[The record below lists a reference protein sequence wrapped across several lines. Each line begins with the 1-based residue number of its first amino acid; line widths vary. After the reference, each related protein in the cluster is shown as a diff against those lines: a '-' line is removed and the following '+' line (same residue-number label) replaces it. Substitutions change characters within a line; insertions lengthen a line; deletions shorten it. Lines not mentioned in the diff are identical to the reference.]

1 MLAFFAPL
9 LVFGLVVFVH
19 ELGHF
24 LAAKLTGVY
33 APRFS
38 IGFGPAL
45 LKKRVG
51 ETEYVLAAL
60 PLGGY
65 VRMASREDEAVAFL
79 EGGAEHPA
87 GTVPTTGGNAA
98 GRATDD
104 HTGDPH
110 RGRDWDPGAL
120 APFGPHPVPQHRW
133 FESKPLP
140 ARLFILLAGVT
151 MNIALAFVVYTGNFA
166 VRGRPY
172 VPPVIDSVVA
182 GRPAALAGLQAGD
195 SITAVDGRPVRTWAE
210 LVAQVSPTP
219 PRTLTLDVQRR
230 AGSSQV
236 RLTQVRLTPV
246 VAESPDPATGVP
258 RTVGQ
263 IGAYVRPNIVHEPV
277 GLATAIREGAATT
290 WQNATAVLGVLRG
303 LFGGKVAVS
312 NLGGP
317 IAIARTSV
325 AAARAGI
332 ESLLLLVAF
341 LSVNI
346 AVLNLLP
353 VPVLDGGQV
362 LINVLEALK
371 GSAFSLRVREQ
382 ILRVGLA
389 AVALL
394 FVTVMWNDLSRL
406 VGDWLR

>member
-1 MLAFFAPL
+1 MLTILAPA

-45 LKKRVG
+45 LKKRIG

-79 EGGAEHPA
+79 EGGGEHPA
-87 GTVPTTGGNAA
+87 GSVPTTGANAA
-98 GRATDD
+98 GRAVDD
-104 HTGDPH
+104 ESGDPQ
-110 RGRDWDPGAL
+110 RGRDWDPNAL
-120 APFGPHPVPQHRW
+120 APFGPRPVPPDRW

-151 MNIALAFVVYTGNFA
+151 MNALLAFAVYTGNTA
-166 VRGRPY
+166 VRGRAFL
-172 VPPVIDSVVA
+172 PPVVDSVVA
-182 GRPAALAGLQAGD
+182 GRPAALAGIQAGD
-195 SITAVDGRPVRTWAE
+195 SVVAVNGRPIRTWSE
-210 LVAQVSPTP
+210 MVERVSALP
-219 PRTLTLDVQRR
+219 PRALTLDLRRRGSPVRVQL
-230 AGSSQV
+230 S
-236 RLTQVRLTPV
+236 PV
-246 VAESPDPATGVP
+246 MADSPDPITNAP
-258 RTVGQ
+258 RRVGQ
-263 IGAYVRPNIVHEPV
+263 IGVYVRQRVAREPV
-277 GLATAIREGAATT
+277 SFATAVRDGAVTT
-290 WQNATAVLGVLRG
+290 WENATAVLGVLRG
-303 LFGGKVAVS
+303 LFGGQVAVS

-317 IAIARTSV
+317 IMIARTSV

-332 ESLLLLVAF
+332 ESLFLLIAF
-341 LSVNI
+341 LSINI

-362 LINVLEALK
+362 LINLLEAAK

-389 AVALL
+389 AIALL

>member
-1 MLAFFAPL
+1 MLHLLSILAPV

-19 ELGHF
+19 EFGHF
-24 LAAKLTGVY
+24 VAAKLAGVY

-45 LKKRVG
+45 LKRRVG

-87 GTVPTTGGNAA
+87 GTVPTTGANAA
-98 GRATDD
+98 GRVTDD

-110 RGRDWDPGAL
+110 RGRDWDPNAL
-120 APFGPHPVPQHRW
+120 VPFGPRPVPEHRW
-133 FESKPLP
+133 FESKSLG

-151 MNIALAFVVYTGNFA
+151 MNVILAYVINAGTVA
-166 VRGRPY
+166 VRGRAY
-172 VPPVIDSVVA
+172 IPPVVDSVAA
-182 GRPAALAGLQAGD
+182 GRPAALAGLGGGD
-195 SITAVDGRPVRTWAE
+195 SIVAVNGVPVREWSQVVE
-210 LVAQVSPTP
+210 RVAPVTNGAVTL
-219 PRTLTLDVQRR
+219 RVARGGATREVTLTPQREQDR
-230 AGSSQV
+230 D
-236 RLTQVRLTPV
+236 PV
-246 VAESPDPATGVP
+246 TGQA
-258 RTVGQ
+258 RTVGR
-263 IGAYVRPNIVHEPV
+263 IGVYVRAAEAREPLGV
-277 GLATAIREGAATT
+277 GAALAEGARQT
-290 WQNATAVLGVLRG
+290 WWTATAVVRVVQG
-303 LFGGKVAVS
+303 LFGGDVAVS

-325 AAARAGI
+325 QAARLGV
-332 ESLLLLVAF
+332 EPLLRLIAF

-353 VPVLDGGQV
+353 IPVLDGGQV
-362 LINVLEALK
+362 LVNVIEAAK
-371 GSAFSLRVREQ
+371 GSAFSARTREY
-382 ILRVGLA
+382 ILRAGLA

-394 FVTVMWNDLSRL
+394 FVTVMWNDISRL
-406 VGDWLR
+406 AGDLLRR

>member
-1 MLAFFAPL
+1 MLAFLAPI

-65 VRMASREDEAVAFL
+65 VRMASREDDAVAFL

-104 HTGDPH
+104 HAGDPH
-110 RGRDWDPGAL
+110 RGRDWDPNAL
-120 APFGPHPVPQHRW
+120 APFGPRPVPAHRW

-140 ARLFILLAGVT
+140 ARLFILLAGVS
-151 MNIALAFVVYTGNFA
+151 MNFLLAFTVYSGTFA

-172 VPPVIDSVVA
+172 LPPVFDSLIA
-182 GRPAALAGLQAGD
+182 GRPAARAGIQPGD
-195 SITAVDGRPVRTWAE
+195 SVIAINGRPVREWSD
-210 LVAQVSPTP
+210 LVARVSPIPPTP
-219 PRTLTLDVQRR
+219 LTLDLHR
-230 AGSSQV
+230 ASGNV
-236 RLTQVRLTPV
+236 RIQLTPV
-246 VAESPDPATGVP
+246 VAESPDPATGIP
-258 RTVGQ
+258 RAVGQ
-263 IGAYVRPNIVHEPV
+263 IGAYPKVNVVREPIGV
-277 GLATAIREGAATT
+277 GAALREGAAAT
-290 WQNATAVLGVLRG
+290 WQNATSVLGVLRG

-325 AAARAGI
+325 AAARAGV
-332 ESLLLLVAF
+332 EALLTLVAF

-371 GSAFSLRVREQ
+371 GGAFSVRVREQ